1 MPHRSLSLALLLSA
15 GCNADSIPVM
25 DDFGDPWTTEAEFE
39 LGARTDGNA
48 DVSFGLISDIRILPV
63 DGRVLVAEA
72 AVGRATIWTPD
83 GSLIRE
89 VGGFGDGP
97 GQFSG
102 MFLVQVVPDGFLA
115 RDAARFTSFT
125 ADGAFVQTFRF
136 PPPSLSFRGFR
147 LRQQAMLSDGSF
159 LAVPVVPAPVMMG
172 AMGDDPI
179 ESLPVLRL
187 SEGSGS
193 GRWSTDTVA
202 TLDARNRYF
211 MYGESVWLAG
221 VPMDQFYG
229 DYDLTWFDPV
239 AGSVVVVGRAGGNGE
254 VALTEVNAQGDTL
267 WRLRLRLPPVSPP
280 SDLASTTAEAMVQGI
295 ANRQTGLGDPALRR
309 RLRREIEDG
318 FYIPDPLPGAGMV
331 RGTASGEIWIRGF
344 EDADT
349 ATAVWYAVQGR
360 NGRSQRV
367 RRVLVPRNID
377 LRDASDTH
385 VWGIQSDEL
394 GVHYVARR
402 RLVAPSGPA
411 VENGGASA
419 SPDVSP
425 APGPSD
431 RQDELSRAETSAG
444 EGTWTVRVEHRI
456 EDPDRPDVGFDRF
469 AAVRVG
475 ANGDRI
481 VATDG
486 SRSGRVRV
494 WSPEGALLRSVGSA
508 ARPGGGAIRIWP
520 DATGFRTRE
529 TGTGWVIRHGYEG
542 ERAIDSLKLPPG
554 FRSLGPAPQGGFL
567 SLADIPSWKGWD
579 EHSVYEP
586 PRDQAVLHVTEAGGT
601 WDLDTVFLLDT
612 RRSAWYVAIQG
623 EQSPYPSQV
632 SISQPFPDT
641 DRIWFDA
648 ETGSVGVAR
657 RNGPPGVVELFE
669 VVPRGDTVWRR
680 RVSLPAIPIPSEDAE
695 QAIQT
700 NVERLDH
707 GHGLSTAE
715 LREIAENAVHVPS
728 HLPAFS
734 RVVATASGE
743 VWLRTPETEEGLS
756 VWYSVVRGKNEPEPR
771 RVLIP
776 SSFALMDA
784 FGDYVWGLSLET
796 SGRRVILGL
805 RLVGAGSPSD
815 QRSVL

>member
-1 MPHRSLSLALLLSA
+1 MPRRSLSLALLLSA
-15 GCNADSIPVM
+15 GCGSDSIPVM

-39 LGARTDGNA
+39 LGSRIEGSA
-48 DVSFGLISDIRILPV
+48 DVSFSLISDIRILP
-63 DGRVLVAEA
+63 DGGRILVAEA
-72 AVGRATIWTPD
+72 AVGRATIWTPS

-89 VGGFGDGP
+89 VGGIGEGP

-102 MFLVQVVPDGFLA
+102 QFLVQVVPDGFLA

-125 ADGAFVQTFRF
+125 ADGAFVETFRF
-136 PPPSLSFRGFR
+136 PPPSLSFHGFR
-147 LRQQAMLSDGSF
+147 LRQQAMLRDGSF

-187 SEGSGS
+187 REGNGS

-211 MYGESVWLAG
+211 VYGESVWQAG

-254 VALTEVNAQGDTL
+254 VALTEVKARGDTL

-280 SDLASTTAEAMVQGI
+280 PDLASTTADAMV
-295 ANRQTGLGDPALRR
+295 RGLASRRTQLEDPALRR

-318 FYIPDPLPGAGMV
+318 FYIPDPLPGADRV

-344 EDADT
+344 EDADA

-360 NGRSQRV
+360 NGHPRGA
-367 RRVLVPRNID
+367 RRVLLPRNFD
-377 LRDASDTH
+377 LKDASDTH
-385 VWGIQSDEL
+385 VWGVQSDEL

-402 RLVAPSGPA
+402 RLVSPSGPA
-411 VENGGASA
+411 SVEGGASA
-419 SPDVSP
+419 NLDVNP

-431 RQDELSRAETSAG
+431 RQDERPRPETSSG
-444 EGTWTVRVEHRI
+444 EGSWTVQAEYRI
-456 EDPDRPDVGFDRF
+456 ENPDRPDEGFDRF
-469 AAVRVG
+469 TAVRVG

-508 ARPGGGAIRIWP
+508 ALPGGGAIRIWP

-542 ERAIDSLKLPPG
+542 ERATDSLKLPPG

-567 SLADIPSWKGWD
+567 SLADIPSWNGWD
-579 EHSVYEP
+579 EHGVYEP
-586 PRDQAVLHVTEAGGT
+586 PRDRAVLHVTEAGDA
-601 WDLDTVFLLDT
+601 WNPDTIFLLDT

-623 EQSPYPSQV
+623 EQSQYPSQV

-669 VVPRGDTVWRR
+669 VVPRRDTVWHRR
-680 RVSLPAIPIPSEDAE
+680 LSLPAIPIPPEDAE
-695 QAIQT
+695 LAIQA
-700 NVERLDH
+700 NVERLDR
-707 GHGLSTAE
+707 GHGLSTDE
-715 LREIAENAVHVPS
+715 LHEIAENAVHVPS

-734 RVVATASGE
+734 AVVATASGE
-743 VWLRTPETEEGLS
+743 VWLLSPETEEGLS
-756 VWYSVVRGKNEPEPR
+756 VWYSVVRGRNEPEPR

-784 FGDYVWGLSLET
+784 FGDYVWGLSLEA

-805 RLVGAGSPSD
+805 RLEGTGLPSD
-815 QRSVL
+815 QRSVP